1 MQYQAIILGLLED
14 RPQMYEQLRRERQL
28 LRAVKRYAKELKATH
43 EACQQQIFQVR
54 PDSDPMQIE
63 SEALEIALQEF
74 QDRLPPA
81 LADESE
87 ALSLDQAMAHL
98 RRHTSRG

>member
-28 LRAVKRYAKELKATH
+28 LRAVKLYAKELKTSH
-43 EACQQQIFQVR
+43 EACQHQLQLVK
-54 PDSDPMQIE
+54 PGSDPMQIE

-81 LADESE
+81 LANESE
-87 ALSLDQAMAHL
+87 TLSLDGAMAYL
-98 RRHTSRG
+98 LRHTSRG